1 MSPCGPFTTPKSNK
15 LTLQKGTLHPH
26 LAPIAHM
33 FQEVGEK
40 MANWLKDEELN
51 EESEDLL
58 IFATIPDGEGDP
70 YIKLTWWNLVS

>member
-1 MSPCGPFTTPKSNK
+1 
-15 LTLQKGTLHPH
+15 
-26 LAPIAHM
+26 M